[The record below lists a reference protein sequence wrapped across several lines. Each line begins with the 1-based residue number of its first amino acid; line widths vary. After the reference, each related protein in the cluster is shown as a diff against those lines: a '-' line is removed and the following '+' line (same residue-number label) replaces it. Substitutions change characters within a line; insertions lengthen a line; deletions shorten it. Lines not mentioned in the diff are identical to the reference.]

1 MATLANMRWI
11 FETRQGW
18 PWTRLVPLPNYE
30 NVEKKKEKEKKK
42 RKKKKKKI
50 QKVKKSEK
58 KKSFV
63 ELNHRIFFF
72 GNWQQ

>member
-30 NVEKKKEKEKKK
+30 NVEKKKKKK
-42 RKKKKKKI
+42 EKKKKKKI
-50 QKVKKSEK
+50 QKSKNPK
-58 KKSFV
+58 KK
-63 ELNHRIFFF
+63 IFCR
-72 GNWQQ
+72 G